1 MPPAAVAKFWGGG
14 VMPPDAPGAPLR
26 RLRTAFTALLLLTC
40 AFAPQAAQ
48 AQVSITL
55 NATAGNQQVKL
66 TWTVA
71 NDDSSSIGVIGWQ
84 YQQKAGPAAY
94 GDWQE
99 ISGSAART
107 RTHTVTGL
115 TNGTVYKF
123 KVIRKLAPPS
133 GVPPQVLPESTE
145 VTVTPIP
152 PPGGPASLT
161 AASGNRHV
169 KLTFT
174 KQSGDTVT
182 KWQYRQW
189 KDVGGSPVWGA
200 WQDMTG
206 STGTTTSYAV
216 RHLDNGAKYWFQ
228 VRAVNDAGNG
238 AGSTSVFETPA
249 AVAPVLTKAE
259 MHGNG
264 LYVRLEWTH
273 PGGAWDNYAY
283 IPRGQSTDNFGFT
296 WLANYRLKGETQW
309 HEWDNPSLASKAD
322 RTWVDML
329 PDQNSGYF
337 SGAVMEVKV
346 HVKADDTSGGNRGPD
361 SNVRTVTYVNA
372 TRPLLDRSR
381 DKMVIRPNTS
391 QTYSVALN
399 AAHPGRLLL
408 SSADTSKATVSPAYL
423 DFTASNYSTPRTVT
437 VTAKA
442 GASGDVNINHAFRW
456 GASNTQAYPDVGAV
470 AVKVSTSVAL
480 PPAKP
485 TGFTAAPGSGQVT
498 LNWDNPNDASIT
510 KWQYQRYGS
519 APPFGAWTDIP
530 SSSATTTS
538 WMQTSLTNGL
548 VFGYRIRAVSLA
560 GNGEGSDIRTVTPG
574 ALLAPTSVSA
584 TAGDRQV
591 TLNWTAP
598 VGTKTG
604 YKYRY
609 KKTAAGHYGAWSAK
623 IGDDST
629 TSYTVSSLDNGA
641 EYFFEV
647 RAVSAGGDGMA
658 SAEVSA
664 TPNVPP
670 AAPTVTASAGD
681 GRVILSWSDPNDA
694 TITGW
699 QVQQKTGG
707 GSYGSWTAIPS
718 ATATTTRHTVTGL
731 TNGTEYFFKVR
742 AVNPAGNGA
751 ASKQVSA
758 TPNTVPAAPVV
769 TATAG
774 DARVTLSWADPGD
787 ASITRWEYR
796 QKEGTAGTWSD
807 WTTISGADATTTA
820 HTVTGLTNRT
830 TYFFEVRAVNS
841 EGDGAPSVM
850 VRSTPATT
858 PAAPVVTVTGGDAQ
872 ITLTWTDPNDA
883 SITSWE
889 YRQKEGTAGTWSDWT
904 AISGADATTTSHMVT
919 GLTNR
924 TTYVFQVRAVN
935 AIGEGASSAAVSVT
949 PAPAPAAPVVT
960 ATAGNAQVTLAWTDP
975 NDASITGWEVRQKA
989 GAAGTWGEWTAI
1001 AGSNATTTAHIVTGL
1016 TNGTEYF
1023 FEVRAVNG
1031 AGKGAAATAV
1041 SATPVY
1047 TGPTEAERADTVNTT
1062 VLPHVAAAML
1072 SQTLAVVSGRIG
1084 AVATGQGVETSMTLG
1099 AAPTVLTE
1107 DRWAAAH
1114 ERQDD
1119 RPAMHELLNGAAFNT
1134 PAGAAAT
1141 GLAVWGR
1148 GERLS
1153 LSGSAGDV
1161 SWDGH
1166 VSGLHLGID
1175 QSMRSDLLTGLALSY
1190 SRGKVQAQTTTG
1202 STTVD
1207 SRHETSLTSLSPYV
1221 AWLVAD
1227 GSHLWGSLSYG
1238 TGRVRIT
1245 EVGST
1250 TRTTDLTRY
1259 GLALGGEH
1267 VLRVDGTDRLAVKG
1281 EASASR
1287 LKGKQSAG
1295 LTALTVNTTRLRL
1308 ALVGSREY
1316 PLRDER
1322 TLTPAVELGL
1332 RYDGGDIG
1340 AGTGGEVGARLTWR
1354 DPAAGLT
1361 AETGIR
1367 YLVTHARDRKEWG
1380 IDALVRLDPQ
1390 ADGAG
1395 TYLNVQSTRGI
1406 TDSGLDAL
1414 FTSDLSPQSDT
1425 APGANALRSTAEV
1438 GYGFV
1443 LPGAGVSALLTPYA
1457 GVSAAGS
1464 GRRTWQF
1471 GTRYRLGRQL
1481 ELGLEAQTR
1490 TDATAI
1496 DRLTLSGAL
1505 YW

>member
-1 MPPAAVAKFWGGG
+1 MQRFDFSSPTELSFRSTGSGVKSLEGGGRSSDTHCRARCFSGTILLVGLLTFVAVGEPLWAAV
-14 VMPPDAPGAPLR
+14 PGTP
-26 RLRTAFTALLLLTC
+26 TA
-40 AFAPQAAQ
+40 
-48 AQVSITL
+48 VS
-55 NATAGNQQVKL
+55 ATAGNRWVKL
-66 TWTVA
+66 RWTKPAGTVT
-71 NDDSSSIGVIGWQ
+71 GWK
-84 YQQKAGPAAY
+84 YQQKQG
-94 GDWQE
+94 
-99 ISGSAART
+99 
-107 RTHTVTGL
+107 
-115 TNGTVYKF
+115 
-123 KVIRKLAPPS
+123 
-133 GVPPQVLPESTE
+133 
-145 VTVTPIP
+145 
-152 PPGGPASLT
+152 
-161 AASGNRHV
+161 ASGTWSAWKTITSLSIN
-169 KLTFT
+169 FF
-174 KQSGDTVT
+174 
-182 KWQYRQW
+182 QW
-189 KDVGGSPVWGA
+189 LV
-200 WQDMTG
+200 Q
-206 STGTTTSYAV
+206 
-216 RHLDNGAKYWFQ
+216 
-228 VRAVNDAGNG
+228 
-238 AGSTSVFETPA
+238 
-249 AVAPVLTKAE
+249 
-259 MHGNG
+259 
-264 LYVRLEWTH
+264 
-273 PGGAWDNYAY
+273 
-283 IPRGQSTDNFGFT
+283 
-296 WLANYRLKGETQW
+296 YRLKGETQW
-309 HEWDNPSLASKAD
+309 HTNNNPSQQRGGTRREYSFAPNVSNGFYD
-322 RTWVDML
+322 
-329 PDQNSGYF
+329 
-337 SGAVMEVKV
+337 GAMVEVRIY
-346 HVKADDTSGGNRGPD
+346 VKADAVLGSNRGPD
-361 SNVRTVTYVNA
+361 SNVRTVKYVNA
-372 TRPLLDRSR
+372 AIALLDRSR
-381 DKMVIRPNTS
+381 DNLVIRPGAS
-391 QTYSVALN
+391 QTYTVALT
-399 AAHPGRLLL
+399 AARPGRLLL
-408 SSADTSKATVSPAYL
+408 SSADTSKATVSPAHL

-456 GASNTQAYPDVGAV
+456 GASNTQAYPDVGTV
-470 AVKVSTSVAL
+470 AVKVSSSATQ

-485 TGFTAAPGSGQVT
+485 TGFTATPDSGQVT
-498 LNWDNPNDASIT
+498 LNWDNPGDNTIT
-510 KWQYQRYGS
+510 KWQYQRYS
-519 APPFGAWTDIP
+519 STPPFSAWTDIP
-530 SSSATTTS
+530 GSSATTAT
-538 WMQTSLTNGL
+538 WMQTGLTNGT

-560 GNGEGSDIRTVTPG
+560 GNGEVSDIRTVTPG
-574 ALLAPTSVSA
+574 ALLAPRSVSA
-584 TAGDRQV
+584 TAGNGQV
-591 TLNWTAP
+591 MLTWMAP
-598 VGTKTG
+598 ATGTPTG

-623 IGDDST
+623 IGSGST

-664 TPNVPP
+664 TPNVSP

-694 TITGW
+694 SITSW
-699 QVQQKTGG
+699 EVQQRTGSS

-718 ATATTTRHTVTGL
+718 ATTRHTVTGL
-731 TNGTEYFFKVR
+731 TNGTKYFFKVR
-742 AVNPAGNGA
+742 AVNSAGNGA
-751 ASKQVSA
+751 ASTAVSA
-758 TPNTVPAAPVV
+758 TPNTVPAAPTV

-904 AISGADATTTSHMVT
+904 TISGADATTTSHMVT

-960 ATAGNAQVTLAWTDP
+960 ATAGNAQVALAWTDP

-1001 AGSNATTTAHIVTGL
+1001 AGANATTTAHIVTGL

-1175 QSMRSDLLTGLALSY
+1175 QPMRSDLLAGLALSY

-1457 GVSAAGS
+1457 GVSAAG
-1464 GRRTWQF
+1464 GGHRTWQF